1 MHAGRVYAAG
11 APADVLTAENIGE
24 VYDIRVEVDVDL
36 RTGRLRID
44 PLGRHLS

>member
-1 MHAGRVYAAG
+1 VHAAG

-24 VYDIRVEVDVDL
+24 VYDIRVEVGVDP

-44 PLGRHLS
+44 PIGRHPG